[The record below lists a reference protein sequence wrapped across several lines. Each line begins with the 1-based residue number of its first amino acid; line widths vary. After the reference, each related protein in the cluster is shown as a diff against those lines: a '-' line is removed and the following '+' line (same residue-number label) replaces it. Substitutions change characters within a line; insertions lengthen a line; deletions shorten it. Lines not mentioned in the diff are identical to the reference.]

1 MLKQLLTAGGL
12 LFALTSAATITK
24 DTIPETSKS
33 TEPNWKVE
41 IWGGYMLPIGQQVL
55 GTSVWTT
62 VAVGYSEVVGGSLGR
77 GWQSGLGISRKITE
91 NYSAELGVG
100 YFRSSAYNF
109 NSLWNDNPFF
119 INGPAKSTQ
128 QLQALRVFAGIAV
141 PFYETPKISLSVR
154 TGAVIAIP
162 KMREDFIFLQYNGD
176 TSGYQ
181 TNITHSRIAPGFY
194 AALRASQQLG
204 KHWYINAEILGI
216 AQSWAPGKRTVTRFE
231 LYGENKLS
239 QLDVWSK
246 EVVYT
251 KDVPAQQSN
260 VNEPYKVFR
269 IDHTLS
275 SIGLQIGIAR
285 SF

>member
-55 GTSVWTT
+55 GTNMWTT
-62 VAVGYSEVVGGSLGR
+62 VGYGTTENHYGSLGK
-77 GWQSGLGISRKITE
+77 GWQAGFTLSRKVAE
-91 NYSAELGVG
+91 HYSAELGIG
-100 YFRSSAYNF
+100 YFTSKTYPIEYE
-109 NSLWNDNPFF
+109 WTDNGMW
-119 INGPAKSTQ
+119 INGPAKSTM
-128 QLQALRVFAGIAV
+128 QLRALRVFAGIAV
-141 PFYETPKISLSVR
+141 PFYETPKFSLSVR
-154 TGAVIAIP
+154 TGAVMAIP